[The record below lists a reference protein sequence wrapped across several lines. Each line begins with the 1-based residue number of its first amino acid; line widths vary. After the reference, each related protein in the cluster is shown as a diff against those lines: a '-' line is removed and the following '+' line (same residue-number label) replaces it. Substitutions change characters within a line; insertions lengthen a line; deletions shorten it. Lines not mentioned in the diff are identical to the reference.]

1 VGILKKLGAKRTQI
15 LDFIL
20 KYSSENGFPPS
31 IREICDAVGLKSP
44 STVHSHLKILK
55 ENGYLDDNGGKTR
68 SLTLVKQSTAKQVP
82 ILGTVTAGAPILAYE
97 DALGFISYDG
107 NISGELFAL
116 NVKGDSMI
124 NAGILDGDVVV
135 VKKTPAANNGQIVVA
150 LLGDEATVKR
160 LKLADGH
167 VWLMPENEA
176 YSPIPGDEASILG
189 IVIALHREY

>member
-1 VGILKKLGAKRTQI
+1 MKKLGAKRTQI

-82 ILGTVTAGAPILAYE
+82 ILAYE

-124 NAGILDGDVVV
+124 NAGILEGDVVV
-135 VKKTPAANNGQIVVA
+135 VKKTPTANNGQIVVA

-189 IVIALHREY
+189 VVIALHREY

>member
-1 VGILKKLGAKRTQI
+1 MKKLGAKRTQI

-55 ENGYLDDNGGKTR
+55 ENGYLDDNGSKKRGL
-68 SLTLVKQSTAKQVP
+68 SLAKQSQSRQVP

-97 DALGFISYDG
+97 EALGFISYDG
-107 NISGELFAL
+107 GISGELFAL
-116 NVKGDSMI
+116 KVRGDSMI
-124 NAGILDGDVVV
+124 NAGILEGDIVV
-135 VKKTPAANNGQIVVA
+135 VKKTPSADNGQIVVA

-160 LKLADGH
+160 LKRQNGH

-176 YSPIPGDEASILG
+176 YSPINGDEASLLG
-189 IVIALHREY
+189 VVVALHREY

>member
-1 VGILKKLGAKRTQI
+1 MKKLGEKRTQI

-44 STVHSHLKILK
+44 STVHSHIKILK
-55 ENGYLDDNGGKTR
+55 ENGYLDDNGGKKR
-68 SLTLVKQSTAKQVP
+68 GLSLTKQSQSRQVP

-97 DALGFISYDG
+97 EALGFISYDG

-116 NVKGDSMI
+116 KVKGDSMI
-124 NAGILDGDVVV
+124 NAGILEGDIVV
-135 VKKTPAANNGQIVVA
+135 VKKTPTADNGQIVVA

-160 LKLADGH
+160 LKRQNGH
-167 VWLMPENEA
+167 ILLMPENEA
-176 YSPIPGDEASILG
+176 YSPIDGDEASLLG
-189 IVIALHREY
+189 VVVALHREY

>member
-1 VGILKKLGAKRTQI
+1 MTILKKLGTKRTQI

-20 KYSSENGFPPS
+20 KYSAENGFPPS

-68 SLTLVKQSTAKQVP
+68 SLTLVKQSQSQRVP

-107 NISGELFAL
+107 NASGELFAL

-135 VKKTPAANNGQIVVA
+135 IRKTPTANNGQIVVA

-160 LKLADGH
+160 LKLQDGH

-189 IVIALHREY
+189 VVIALHREY

>member
-1 VGILKKLGAKRTQI
+1 MGILKKLGAKRTQI

-124 NAGILDGDVVV
+124 NAGILEGDVVV
-135 VKKTPAANNGQIVVA
+135 VKKTPTANNGQIVVA
-150 LLGDEATVKR
+150 LLGDEATCKR
-160 LKLADGH
+160 LSTRGGQVL
-167 VWLMPENEA
+167 LLPENE
-176 YSPIPGDEASILG
+176 E
-189 IVIALHREY
+189 